1 MMIHWMWAVA
11 ALAVGAIIGL
21 FLAAMIE
28 AGREDEWEAE
38 EDDNDAEDDL

>member
-1 MMIHWMWAVA
+1 MMIHWMWAVG

-28 AGREDEWEAE
+28 AGRDEEEDNDFPEEEDE
-38 EDDNDAEDDL
+38 

>member
-28 AGREDEWEAE
+28 AGRDDEEEYDDDPDGEDE
-38 EDDNDAEDDL
+38 